1 MGFNQ
6 RIIDIT
12 SSTNPAIKVWKSLLG
27 SRGIKKHG
35 LTIVSGSRIIEDIL
49 QNRPDIIDAC
59 LIHGRDM
66 HEIPNLTL
74 NIKIYR
80 LESALFR
87 ELDTFGTGFPLLVVK
102 VPDIPKYDK
111 TCKTPPL
118 LLLVPFQDPSNV
130 GAVVRS
136 AVAFDL
142 TTIMLL
148 EEAASPYHP
157 KSIRASGGYVF
168 AASFVRG
175 PSIKLVDI
183 QNIPVIGLSSSGIPL
198 SSFRFPEQCA
208 LLPGIEGPG
217 LPDAPWLSDKVAI
230 PISPRVES
238 LNAAV
243 ATAIALYAWH
253 EKRTKNK

>member
-1 MGFNQ
+1 MDEIHNL
-6 RIIDIT
+6 
-12 SSTNPAIKVWKSLLG
+12 P
-27 SRGIKKHG
+27 
-35 LTIVSGSRIIEDIL
+35 SGVK
-49 QNRPDIIDAC
+49 
-59 LIHGRDM
+59 
-66 HEIPNLTL
+66 T
-74 NIKIYR
+74 YR
-80 LESALFR
+80 LESALFN
-87 ELDTFGTGFPLLVVK
+87 ELDTFGTDYPLLVVK
-102 VPDIPKYDK
+102 VPEIPLYDSSIR
-111 TCKTPPL
+111 TPPL

-130 GAVVRS
+130 GAVIRS

-148 EEAASPYHP
+148 DEAASPYHP

-175 PSIKLVDI
+175 PSIRSIDI
-183 QNIPVIGLSSSGIPL
+183 PGIPVIGLSSSGVPM
-198 SSFRFPEQCA
+198 SSFTFPEPCA

-217 LPDAPWLSDKVAI
+217 LPDAPWLTEKVAI

-253 EKRTKNK
+253 ENRSK